1 MSSNNN
7 TGHNLN
13 IHMYTLDDLLGLFD
27 LTTRIS
33 LEDLKRA
40 KKKVLMLH
48 PDKSKLSSEY
58 FLFYKKAFDVV
69 VQFYEDQNRQN
80 QPITEETTNYSP
92 VNTNSW
98 NKSTSKQINK
108 VIGDMSKEQFQEK
121 FNQLFEKNMQKEIKT
136 DVNDWFSNNDPL
148 YQIDENVGK
157 DMGKGMSKSMDK
169 ALQQIKQQSNSLNV
183 YRGVQT
189 LSSASKS
196 GNLYDDQDQDHDSYI
211 SSDPFSK
218 LKYDDLRKVH
228 KDQTVFAVS
237 ESDYDN
243 MPKYGSVDQL
253 NRARGQQ
260 ILTPLEKA
268 DAQKI
273 LNDQENQYRQNI
285 MKKEYLAKLETMK
298 YGEKNKTV
306 LSTFLQLTL

>member
-1 MSSNNN
+1 MAFNN
-7 TGHNLN
+7 HNLN
-13 IHMYTLDDLLGLFD
+13 IHMYTFDDILGLFD
-27 LTTRIS
+27 LTNQIS
-33 LEDLKRA
+33 LEDLKSA

-48 PDKSKLSSEY
+48 PDKSKLDSSY
-58 FLFYKKAFDVV
+58 FLFYKKAFDII
-69 VQFYEDQNRQN
+69 VQFYESQNKQN
-80 QPITEETTNYSP
+80 QKITEETTNYSHLD
-92 VNTNSW
+92 TNSW

-121 FNQLFEKNMQKEIKT
+121 FNTLFEKNMQKEIKT
-136 DVNDWFSNNDPL
+136 DVNEWFSKNDPL
-148 YQIDENVGK
+148 YQIDENACK
-157 DMGKGMSKSMDK
+157 NMGK
-169 ALQQIKQQSNSLNV
+169 ALQQIKQQSNSLNI

-189 LSSASKS
+189 LSSSSRS
-196 GNLYDDQDQDHDSYI
+196 GNLYDDDQDSGEYV

-237 ESDYDN
+237 ESDFDN

-260 ILTPLEKA
+260 ILTPLEKM

-273 LNDQENQYRQNI
+273 LNDQENQYRQQI

-298 YGEKNKTV
+298 YSEKNKNV
-306 LSTFLQLTL
+306 LSTFLQLT

>member
-1 MSSNNN
+1 MASDNHTN
-7 TGHNLN
+7 HNLN
-13 IHMYTLDDLLGLFD
+13 IHMYTFDDILGLFD
-27 LTTRIS
+27 LTNQIS

-48 PDKSKLSSEY
+48 PDKSKLDSSY
-58 FLFYKKAFDVV
+58 FLFYKKAFDVI
-69 VQFYEDQNRQN
+69 VQFYESQNKQN
-80 QPITEETTNYSP
+80 QSMTEETTNYSP
-92 VNTNSW
+92 IDTNSW

-108 VIGDMSKEQFQEK
+108 VIGDMSKEQFREK
-121 FNQLFEKNMQKEIKT
+121 FNTLFEKNMQKEIKT
-136 DVNDWFSNNDPL
+136 DVNDWFSKNDPL
-148 YQIDENVGK
+148 YQMDEITGK
-157 DMGKGMSKSMDK
+157 DMAK
-169 ALQQIKQQSNSLNV
+169 ALTQIKQQSNSLNV

-189 LSSASKS
+189 LSSSSRS
-196 GNLYDDQDQDHDSYI
+196 GNLYDDDQDSGEYV

-237 ESDYDN
+237 ESDFDN

-273 LNDQENQYRQNI
+273 LNDQENQHRQQI

-298 YGEKNKTV
+298 YGEKNKTI
-306 LSTFLQLTL
+306 LSTFLQLT